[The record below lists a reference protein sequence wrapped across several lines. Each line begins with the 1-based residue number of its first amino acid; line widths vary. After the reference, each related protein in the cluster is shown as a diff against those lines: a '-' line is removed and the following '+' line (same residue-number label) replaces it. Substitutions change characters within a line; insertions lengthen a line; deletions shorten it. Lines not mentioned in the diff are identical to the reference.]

1 MELGTENCED
11 YGLLFKNSQWLNKSH
26 IGKLR
31 FLSVPCSTREE
42 PYSLAMTLL
51 DLGLLLNQFNIDA
64 VDIST
69 KSLAQAKKV
78 IYSRHSFRGDNLEFK
93 DRY

>member
-1 MELGTENCED
+1 
-11 YGLLFKNSQWLNKSH
+11 
-26 IGKLR
+26 
-31 FLSVPCSTREE
+31 
-42 PYSLAMTLL
+42 MTLL
-51 DLGLLLNQFNIDA
+51 DLGLLPNQFNIDA

-69 KSLAQAKKV
+69 KSLAKAKKG